1 MRWSELTGKELI
13 DLQNGQRLGELGRA
27 DLLIDPQTGEIG
39 SLLFPV
45 SHSWFQRRQDML
57 TISWN
62 RIRKIGPDMVI
73 VDSVGERNGWYHSDR
88 GR

>member
-1 MRWSELTGKELI
+1 
-13 DLQNGQRLGELGRA
+13 
-27 DLLIDPQTGEIG
+27 
-39 SLLFPV
+39 
-45 SHSWFQRRQDML
+45 ML

-73 VDSVGERNGWYHSDR
+73 VDSVGERNGWYPSER

>member
-1 MRWSELTGKELI
+1 MRWSELEEKELI

-27 DLLIDPQTGEIG
+27 DLLIDPQTGEIA

-45 SHSWFQRRQDML
+45 GHSWFHRRQDML
-57 TISWN
+57 TISWS

-73 VDSVGERNGWYHSDR
+73 VDSVDARNGWHHGNG